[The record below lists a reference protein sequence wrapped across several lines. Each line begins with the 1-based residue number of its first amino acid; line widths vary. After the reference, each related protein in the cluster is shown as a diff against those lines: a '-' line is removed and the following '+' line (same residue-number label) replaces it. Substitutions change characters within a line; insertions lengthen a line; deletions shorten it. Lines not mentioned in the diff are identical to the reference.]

1 MRTTFAVLCAVII
14 TAIAAPCDAQ
24 ITIKN
29 SIFRGWKYSI
39 GGAEYEKVGVG
50 AKGLRSEMQGCD
62 SCLTALS
69 SYSTHMTL
77 GLVAGVPGGL
87 LLGWPV
93 GASIGGKEWTDA
105 YTTMAL
111 IGGSLCVVDIL
122 FETVAAS
129 KLKTAVRRYN
139 SGRNS
144 GAHSSPPSSLGL
156 RIHEKG
162 LSLSYTW

>member
-1 MRTTFAVLCAVII
+1 MRITLAVLCAVII
-14 TAIAAPCDAQ
+14 TAVAAPCDAQ
-24 ITIKN
+24 ITLKN
-29 SIFRGWKYSI
+29 SIFRGWKYSV
-39 GGAEYEKVGVG
+39 GGSEYQKVGTG

-69 SYSTHMTL
+69 SYTTCMTI

-93 GASIGGKEWTDA
+93 GANIGGQEWTDG

-111 IGGSLCVVDIL
+111 IGGSLLVVDIV
-122 FETVAAS
+122 FETIAAS

-144 GAHSSPPSSLGL
+144 GTPSSPTSSIRLHI
-156 RIHEKG
+156 REKG
-162 LSLSYTW
+162 LALSYSW